1 MRRFLPACC
10 LLFALHAQQGPTFS
24 SSSRLVI
31 VNAVVLGK
39 NNTPI
44 TGLTKDDFQ
53 LFDNGQPQH
62 IALFSEPVTSAKP
75 SATPNTAAAE
85 LPPNVFS
92 NRIPPAVK
100 AQPNATVI
108 LLDALNTDIQDQSF
122 ARDQVVR
129 FLRQIQPGDHIGIYA
144 LGTGLRVIHDFTTD
158 SSDLLAA
165 LNKYGVKTLSSSP
178 GETGATTVVT
188 PTPSGLPNSSN
199 NAQNPASDPINL
211 KGLFSLQGSTAEQD
225 FFLKNR
231 IDSTLKALTFIA
243 EHLAVFPGRKSL
255 IWVSGGFPLSVGYG
269 GPDGFSAENKDRSIH
284 ADAFRRAMQIV
295 NSANI
300 AIYPV
305 DAHGVLMSGN
315 YAGAATARPNNSTID
330 ITAADQQQTMR
341 TLASDTGGKAFINR
355 NDLDHAITE
364 AIADSEVSYTIGFY
378 PDQQKFDGAYH
389 KLTLKLDRPH
399 SDLRYRA
406 GYLDL
411 AKPSHDQKAR
421 QADLAV
427 TAASPVDANGIGLEA
442 QVLPGRASG
451 KPAGKDS
458 LQITVQINPKTL
470 TLTPKDGLT
479 MGQLDVLFLQR
490 DEVGKTVDVFN
501 NSIDLKLGTA
511 EMAKIRRF
519 GILFNKDLVRARTA
533 ESLRIIVRDVDSGAS
548 GSITVPL
555 AQLVPATN

>member
-10 LLFALHAQQGPTFS
+10 VLLSLNAQQPPTFS

-53 LFDNGQPQH
+53 LFDNGQPQP
-62 IALFSEPVTSAKP
+62 IALFSEPAASAK
-75 SATPNTAAAE
+75 ATSTANTQTAE

-92 NRIPPAVK
+92 NRIPPTVK
-100 AQPNATVI
+100 SQPNATVI

-122 ARDQVVR
+122 ARDQVVH

-144 LGTGLRVIHDFTTD
+144 LGAGLRVIHDFTTD

-188 PTPSGLPNSSN
+188 PTPSNLPNSAT

-211 KGLFSLQGSTAEQD
+211 KGLFSLQGTTAEQD

-243 EHLAVFPGRKSL
+243 DHLAVFPGRKSL

-269 GPDGFSAENKDRSIH
+269 GPDGFSAENKDRSIF
-284 ADAFRRAMQIV
+284 AGAFKRAMQIV
-295 NSANI
+295 NAANI

-305 DAHGVLMSGN
+305 DAHGVSISGN
-315 YAGAATARPNNSTID
+315 YAGSATTRPNNSTID
-330 ITAADQQQTMR
+330 IPAADQQQTMR

-378 PDQQKFDGAYH
+378 PAQQKFDGSYH

-399 SDLRYRA
+399 DDLRYRA

-411 AKPSHDQKAR
+411 AKPSQDQKAR

-442 QVLPGRASG
+442 QVLPAR
-451 KPAGKDS
+451 KDS
-458 LQITVQINPKTL
+458 LRITVQINPKTL

-479 MGQLDVLFLQR
+479 VGQLDVLFLQR

-519 GILFNKDLVRARTA
+519 GILFNKDLVRAKSA
-533 ESLRIIVRDVDSGAS
+533 ESLRIVVRDVDSGAS

-555 AQLVPATN
+555 AQLTPANN

>member
-75 SATPNTAAAE
+75 SANPNTAAAE

>member
-330 ITAADQQQTMR
+330 ITAAAQQQTMR

>member
-1 MRRFLPACC
+1 MCRFLPACC
-10 LLFALHAQQGPTFS
+10 FLVALNAQQAPTFS

-39 NNTPI
+39 NNTPM

-53 LFDNGQPQH
+53 LFDNGQPQP
-62 IALFSEPVTSAKP
+62 IALFSEPATSPNP
-75 SATPNTAAAE
+75 SANANTQPAE

-92 NRIPPAVK
+92 NRILSSVK

-144 LGTGLRVIHDFTTD
+144 LGAGLRVIHDFTTD

-188 PTPSGLPNSSN
+188 PTSSGLPNSSTTG
-199 NAQNPASDPINL
+199 QNPASDPINL

-231 IDSTLKALTFIA
+231 IDATLRALTFIA
-243 EHLAVFPGRKSL
+243 EHLAIFPGRKSL

-284 ADAFRRAMQIV
+284 ADAFKRAMQIV

-315 YAGAATARPNNSTID
+315 YAGSATARPNNSTID
-330 ITAADQQQTMR
+330 IPAADQQQTMR
-341 TLASDTGGKAFINR
+341 TLASSTGGKAFLNR

-364 AIADSEVSYTIGFY
+364 AITDSEVSYTLGFY
-378 PDQQKFDGAYH
+378 PAQQKFDGSYH
-389 KLTLKLDRPH
+389 KLTLKLDRAH
-399 SDLRYRA
+399 NDLRYRA

-411 AKPSHDQKAR
+411 VKPSQDQKAR

-451 KPAGKDS
+451 KPAGKAS
-458 LQITVQINPKTL
+458 LQVTVQINPKTL

-479 MGQLDVLFLQR
+479 IGQLDVLFLQR

-519 GILFNKDLVRARTA
+519 GILFSKDLIRAKAA

-555 AQLVPATN
+555 AQLTPTSN